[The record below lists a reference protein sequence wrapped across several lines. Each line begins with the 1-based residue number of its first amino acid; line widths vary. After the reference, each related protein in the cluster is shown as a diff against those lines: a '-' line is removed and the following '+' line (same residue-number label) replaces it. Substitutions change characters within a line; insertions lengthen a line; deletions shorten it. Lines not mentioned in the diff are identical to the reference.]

1 MMNSDR
7 TVQIAHDGELDEWLP
22 FTDAP
27 DGFLF
32 IVGTVTSDRKQRF
45 ANGALMTT
53 SFIRADLS
61 ELIEGAVIA
70 TLNSVYFLHRRAN
83 RPSFDAFLYAA
94 SLGGTC
100 LDGDNQPFTSF
111 AIANTTGSADQH

>member
-1 MMNSDR
+1 MISDR
-7 TVQIAHDGELDEWLP
+7 IEHPAYDGELDEWLP
-22 FTDAP
+22 CKDAE

-32 IVGTVTSDRKQRF
+32 IVGTITSDRKQRF
-45 ANGALMTT
+45 ADGALMTT

-70 TLNSVYFLHRRAN
+70 TLNSLYLLRLRAN
-83 RPSFDAFLYAA
+83 RPTLDAFVYAA

-100 LDGDNQPFTSF
+100 LDGKNQPVTSF
-111 AIANTTGSADQH
+111 TIPTTIGSTD